1 MAEILYHYNGKHIKQ
16 DDTDVRWLSRNDL
29 EIFNHH
35 LLICGQKTLARDVWN
50 QIYDDGTIYCMLFLD
65 EMPVARA
72 CVEKYS
78 ETMWEIADVRVAK
91 DRRNKGCAFKV
102 CSFVL
107 NYILEQD
114 RTVTIRTEED
124 NYYMQRVIKKLG
136 FVSQNIAFIKH

>member
-65 EMPVARA
+65 EMPVARLA
-72 CVEKYS
+72 LKNIQKRCGKLPMSVLRKTVETRGVLLKYARS
-78 ETMWEIADVRVAK
+78 
-91 DRRNKGCAFKV
+91 
-102 CSFVL
+102 
-107 NYILEQD
+107 Y
-114 RTVTIRTEED
+114 
-124 NYYMQRVIKKLG
+124 
-136 FVSQNIAFIKH
+136 